1 MDWLLLGMPRGAGK
15 KPRRGGRERSAES
28 KGAPAP
34 PLASPGDTLECKA
47 ARGAGPSWWDDAPLL
62 IKILVQLTMPAT
74 GRRTKRRHPG
84 KMLGLVEP
92 LSVEQWIDLVCQVLL
107 TLVVSLYLSASLRQ
121 GRLSPVRAPHCTL
134 FLSVGLALL
143 YLWPKVE
150 RLAAANSRNIC
161 AFLFYIKASLVFDRG
176 RGILLDVIRT
186 QESAQL
192 TTVTPSPL
200 LAETPRHELTS
211 QLFIS
216 AEQHTHVLST
226 QHGDEHTVLATHT
239 LVTMT
244 LIQYDVFLC
253 SIVLSSA
260 CELLTTLTCNPE
272 RWIGPGTSCLFSGD
286 LFKQHFTHHG
296 HPRASVLLALAAISC
311 LHDVSGVCLHDVR
324 GVGDHCCKVLISSII
339 FRRARRA
346 ELDSPLFFS

>member
-1 MDWLLLGMPRGAGK
+1 
-15 KPRRGGRERSAES
+15 
-28 KGAPAP
+28 
-34 PLASPGDTLECKA
+34 
-47 ARGAGPSWWDDAPLL
+47 
-62 IKILVQLTMPAT
+62 
-74 GRRTKRRHPG
+74 
-84 KMLGLVEP
+84 MLGLAEP

-200 LAETPRHELTS
+200 LAETPRHEL
-211 QLFIS
+211 QVFIS
-216 AEQHTHVLST
+216 ADWHTDVPSLRSMELFT
-226 QHGDEHTVLATHT
+226 QFWPLTHWS
-239 LVTMT
+239 
-244 LIQYDVFLC
+244 Q
-253 SIVLSSA
+253 
-260 CELLTTLTCNPE
+260 
-272 RWIGPGTSCLFSGD
+272 
-286 LFKQHFTHHG
+286 
-296 HPRASVLLALAAISC
+296 
-311 LHDVSGVCLHDVR
+311 
-324 GVGDHCCKVLISSII
+324 
-339 FRRARRA
+339 
-346 ELDSPLFFS
+346 